1 MDDEAIALIDKVIE
15 EHQVVFK
22 RFRNL
27 EEIVSDVEA
36 ISGMEEAKE
45 AFMPGRF
52 DQKESLRK
60 LQESLE
66 TIDQGLQAHFQREE
80 TALLSAFEQHGDRN
94 LVSALNSLLLEH
106 GDLRGRFDHARN
118 HVAELIGGGLARH
131 KWEASAHDMRAHLSH
146 TRKLLETHAG
156 GELPLLLTLRRKLT
170 GEAGKKN

>member
-1 MDDEAIALIDKVIE
+1 MDDETIALIDKVIE
-15 EHQVVFK
+15 EHQVAFK
-22 RFRNL
+22 RFRDL

-60 LQESLE
+60 LQESLG
-66 TIDQGLQAHFQREE
+66 TIYQGLQAHFQREE
-80 TALLSAFEQHGDRN
+80 TALLSAFEKRGDRN

-106 GDLRGRFDHARN
+106 GDLRSRFDHAKN
-118 HVAELIGGGLARH
+118 HVAELVGGGLARH

-156 GELPLLLTLRRKLT
+156 AELPLLLTLRRKLT
-170 GEAGKKN
+170 GEAEKKN